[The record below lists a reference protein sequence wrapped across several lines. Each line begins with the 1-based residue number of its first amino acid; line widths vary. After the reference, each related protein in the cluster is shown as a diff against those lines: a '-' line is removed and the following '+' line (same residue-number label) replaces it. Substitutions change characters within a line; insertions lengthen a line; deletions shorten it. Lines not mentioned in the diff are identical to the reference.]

1 MKKSLDFKAIGTRIK
16 EARTNAGQSQKELA
30 SLVECDQGY
39 ISQIE
44 KGITKPSLAFLVAFS
59 KYFGQSIDHLLF
71 GKSDLPQNSGKQKRQ
86 DNGAPFKRILDGMRF
101 GICLVQDG
109 RIIYANPA
117 FAEMTGRPLEI
128 IKQKELMDD
137 ILLPVDGGAAREG
150 MERVLSGEVRSFSC
164 QTECQRKVGD
174 LAEIECTFTPMKHE
188 NRPALMG
195 VFADITENKKLERQK
210 SNFLSTVTHDFET
223 PVTALMSYAEL
234 IALAEG
240 MNEKAV
246 DMANAIV
253 RNGEKL
259 HGMVQDF
266 DFLFHAML
274 ESRLLSPIFASVEA
288 NTILEELKK
297 EFSVQILKKNLR
309 LVLDNAERLPLL
321 TVDKKLVE
329 RALNNLIQNAVNY
342 TPRGGTITVRAG
354 RRMEPEGTYAYF
366 SVSDTGPGL
375 PRELRCKI
383 FDKYGNC
390 PDVHSARGPG
400 MGLTIVRLVAEA
412 HGGKVEVESEDRK
425 GSEFKI
431 ILPMTSQ
438 KAEHG
443 VLSDKVWN

>member
-1 MKKSLDFKAIGTRIK
+1 MKKSLDFKAIGARIK
-16 EARTNAGQSQKELA
+16 EARTKSGQSQKELA

-59 KYFGQSIDHLLF
+59 KYSGQSIDHLLF
-71 GKSDLPQNSGKQKRQ
+71 GKSDLPQNSFKQKRQ
-86 DNGAPFKRILDGMRF
+86 GNDASFKRILDGMRF
-101 GICLVQDG
+101 GVCLVQDG

-117 FAEMTGRPLEI
+117 FAEMTGRPLES
-128 IKQKELMDD
+128 IKQKALMDD

-150 MERVLSGEVRSFSC
+150 MERVLSGEVKSFSC

-297 EFSVQILKKNLR
+297 EFSGQILKKNLR

-438 KAEHG
+438 RADHG
-443 VLSDKVWN
+443 GLSDKVWN